1 MSHPLLKDESIRLYN
16 LYPRLIGS
24 MTRWKEHLDR
34 IADMGFNAIW
44 VNSFHYP
51 GFSGSLYS
59 PKDYYKF
66 NPIFIDDNS
75 SKSPADQLK
84 DFIDACHSKGLL
96 FMMDLV
102 INHTAIDCPL
112 IQEHPD
118 WYKHDEE
125 GEVVR
130 PGAMHDGEWHTWG
143 DLAEVDNLNSV
154 DRHNLWEFWWKMMSH
169 YLEMGVD
176 GFRCDMAYQ
185 VPGELWVYLIE
196 KARARKKGCLF
207 IAESLGCDF
216 KQVQELAKL
225 GFDYLFNSLK
235 YWDYNEPWGMEQYQ
249 KTSPLCPSIGFPE
262 SHDTPRLITEL
273 DGNLAAVKRQLLFA
287 ALFSSGYMITS
298 GFEFAFTRAL
308 NVVKT
313 DPTWW
318 EDTEIDLTD
327 YLKQIA
333 EMKKSYPVLNQELG
347 IEVVDQAN
355 WPNVFCFRKSIEGEK
370 SIFVALN
377 KDVKKHQHVY
387 IPDLEAVTGS
397 GPLIDISPEYAIDVV
412 PKTLDYA
419 LRPAEIKVFAQK

>member
-1 MSHPLLKDESIRLYN
+1 MSHPLLGNESIRLYN

-24 MTRWKEHLDR
+24 MCRWKDHLER
-34 IADMGFNAIW
+34 IDEMDFNAVW

-66 NPIFIDDNS
+66 NPLFIDDNS
-75 SKSPADQLK
+75 EKSPTEQLK
-84 DFIDACHSKGLL
+84 AFIKACHDKNMI
-96 FMMDLV
+96 FIMDLV

-112 IQEHPD
+112 IKEHPD
-118 WYKHDEE
+118 WFKHDAN

-154 DRHNLWEFWWKMMSH
+154 DRKNLWDFWWKMMSH
-169 YLEMGVD
+169 YIDLGVD

-185 VPGELWVYLIE
+185 VPGSLWTFLID
-196 KARARKKGCLF
+196 KARKKKKGCIF

-216 KQVQELAKL
+216 KQVQELGKL
-225 GFDYLFNSLK
+225 GFDYLFNSIK
-235 YWDYNEPWGMEQYQ
+235 YWNYNEPWAMEQYN
-249 KTSPLCPSIGFPE
+249 KTSTTAKTIGFPE
-262 SHDTPRLITEL
+262 SHDTPRIYKEFN
-273 DGNLAAVKRQLLFA
+273 GNLAAVKREILFS

-298 GFEFAFTRAL
+298 GCEYGFSKTL

-318 EDTEIDLTD
+318 EETDIDLTD
-327 YLKQIA
+327 LLKKIA
-333 EMKKSYPVLNQELG
+333 EMKKKYPVLNQELG

-355 WPNVFCFRKSIEGEK
+355 WPNVFCFRKSIPGEK

-377 KDVKKHQHVY
+377 KDTDRHQHVY
-387 IPDLEAVTGS
+387 IPDVEAVTGE
-397 GPLIDISPEYAIDVV
+397 GPLEDISPDYTISVV
-412 PKTLDYA
+412 PRSLDYA
-419 LRPAEIKVFAQK
+419 LRPAEIKIFAQK